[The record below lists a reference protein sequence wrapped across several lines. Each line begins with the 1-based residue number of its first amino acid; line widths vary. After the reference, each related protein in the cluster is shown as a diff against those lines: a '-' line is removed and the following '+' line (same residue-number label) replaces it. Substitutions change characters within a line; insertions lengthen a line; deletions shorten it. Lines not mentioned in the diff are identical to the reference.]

1 MVSLCYHVN
10 TLQLVLLLPSYWTTF
25 HPFIAQR
32 RNSFLQME
40 TTLFTAPLMNMP
52 LPNNHFNQNP
62 SYGYEIRVQIFPCM
76 AIT

>member
-1 MVSLCYHVN
+1 
-10 TLQLVLLLPSYWTTF
+10 
-25 HPFIAQR
+25 
-32 RNSFLQME
+32 ME